1 MDQERRI
8 DNEYM
13 SRKLEMSATEEER
26 VRRKKGKDAEEPSIV
41 RI

>member
-1 MDQERRI
+1 MEKRKI

-13 SRKLEMSATEEER
+13 SRKLEMSGTEEDR